1 MDCTIPANVDL
12 CHSDLI
18 VSGIQNIAA
27 GHNFNETD
35 GICILGKVMQTERPV
50 SN

>member
-1 MDCTIPANVDL
+1 M
-12 CHSDLI
+12 

-27 GHNFNETD
+27 GPNFNEMD
-35 GICILGKVMQTERPV
+35 GIGILGKLMQTERPA